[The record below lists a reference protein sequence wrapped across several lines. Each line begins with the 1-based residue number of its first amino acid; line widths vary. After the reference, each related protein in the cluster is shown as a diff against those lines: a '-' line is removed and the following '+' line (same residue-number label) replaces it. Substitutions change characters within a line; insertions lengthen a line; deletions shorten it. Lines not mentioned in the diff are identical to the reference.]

1 MLIKGT
7 QVTTKNYP
15 LLRTRNI
22 GIMAHIDAGKTT
34 VTERILYYSGIT
46 HKIGEVHEGT
56 AQMDY
61 MPQEQERGITITSA
75 ATTLYW
81 KDHRIN
87 ILDTPG
93 HVDFTIEV
101 ERCLRVLDGVI
112 AVFCGVGGVEPQSE
126 TVWHQADKYH
136 VPKIAFINK
145 LDRVGSDMFRA
156 VKMMKERLGADPL
169 VTQIPIGSE
178 SEFSGVVDLIEMKA
192 YTWDD
197 STLGAQYAETQIPDD
212 LLQLAEQY
220 RTELLEKLA
229 DVDDEL
235 AEKYLEE
242 ATVDPDEIRKVIRK
256 GTLDLTLVP
265 VLCGA
270 AFKNKGVQ
278 PLLDAVVQ
286 YLPSPLEVP
295 PILGINPRTK
305 KEEDRKVD
313 DSEAFS
319 ALVFKL
325 VNDSYVGN
333 LAYLRVYSGVLKS
346 GDTVLNATKQKK
358 ERIGKILKM
367 HANKRE
373 EVREIR
379 AGDIAA
385 AVGLRTATTGDTL
398 TNAGKQIVYEGLDF
412 PAPVISI
419 AIEPKT
425 NADQE
430 KLSDSLDRL
439 AMEDPSFIVK
449 VDEETGQTIIS
460 GMGELHLEIIVDR
473 LLREFKVNA
482 NVGKPQVAYKET
494 ISRKISIEEKY
505 VREIGGRGIYGH
517 VVLEFEPMKSGGK
530 NDFKI
535 DTSVLPKEFIEVI
548 KSGVNESLSVGA
560 LAGYPVMNVKAAL
573 TGGST
578 HEVDSA
584 EMAYKAAANIAT
596 NRALKEGESLLMEPI
611 MTVEVV
617 VPEDFVGEV
626 IGDLNSRRG
635 QIRGMERRGEV
646 QVVAGDIPLAT
657 MFGYSTDLRS
667 LTQGRAT
674 HTMQYARYEVVP
686 QQISE
691 QITGRI
697 KGF

>member
-1 MLIKGT
+1 M
-7 QVTTKNYP
+7 TTKIYP

-46 HKIGEVHEGT
+46 HRIGEVHEGT

-81 KDHRIN
+81 NDHRIN

-101 ERCLRVLDGVI
+101 ERCLRVLDGAI

-136 VPKIAFINK
+136 VPKIAFVNK

-156 VKMMKERLGADPL
+156 VKMIKERLGANPL

-178 SEFSGVVDLIEMKA
+178 ADFSGVVDLIEMKA
-192 YTWDD
+192 HRWDE
-197 STLGAQYAETQIPDD
+197 STLGAEYSETAIPDD

-220 RTELLEKLA
+220 RTQMLEKLA
-229 DVDDEL
+229 DMDDDL
-235 AEKYLEE
+235 AEKYLAE
-242 ATVDPDEIRKVIRK
+242 ATVDPNEIRKVIRK
-256 GTLDLTLVP
+256 GTLDLSLVP

-278 PLLDAVVQ
+278 PLLDAVVY
-286 YLPSPLEVP
+286 YLPSPLDVP
-295 PILGINPRTK
+295 PILGINPK
-305 KEEDRKVD
+305 SGKEEARKAE

-333 LAYLRVYSGVLKS
+333 LAYIRVYSGVLKS
-346 GDTVLNATKQKK
+346 SDTVFNATKQKK
-358 ERIGKILKM
+358 ERIGKLLKM

-373 EVREIR
+373 EVKEIR

-398 TNAGKQIVYEGLDF
+398 TNARNQIVYEGLDF
-412 PAPVISI
+412 PEPVISI

-430 KLSDSLDRL
+430 KLSDSLDKL
-439 AMEDPSFIVK
+439 AMEDPSFLVK

-494 ISRKISIEEKY
+494 ISKKVNVEEKY

-517 VVLEFEPMKSGGK
+517 VILTFEPMRSGEQK
-530 NDFKI
+530 DFEVS
-535 DTSVLPKEFIEVI
+535 TNLLPKEFVEII
-548 KSGVNESLSVGA
+548 KEGVRVSLSVGA
-560 LAGYPVMNVKAAL
+560 LAGYPVMNVKTIL

-578 HEVDSA
+578 HEVDSS
-584 EMAYKAAANIAT
+584 EIAYKAAANIAT
-596 NRALKEGESLLMEPI
+596 NRALKEGDPLLMEPI
-611 MTVEVV
+611 MAVEVV

-635 QIRGMERRGEV
+635 QVKGMERRGKV
-646 QVVAGDIPLAT
+646 QVVSGNIPLAT

-674 HTMQYARYEVVP
+674 HTMQYARYEIVP

-691 QITGRI
+691 QITGKI